1 MIFEEDIN
9 SSLFLALEYILIHP
23 VCFLRIQI
31 NLLNKFII
39 GNLNETETILVS
51 FGNKQ
56 KNKTTVKISCLNIL

>member
-9 SSLFLALEYILIHP
+9 SSLFLALEYILIHL

-39 GNLNETETILVS
+39 KYLNTLQVTLVS
-51 FGNKQ
+51 SGNKE
-56 KNKTTVKISCLNIL
+56 LILKDKRV